1 LQIIF
6 KIKSV
11 TGSQILQEINTGGI
25 LEQNQQ
31 TDINVLM
38 QRRLEE
44 LKELREKGFQPFAY
58 SYNVTNK
65 AKEIISGYDN
75 YENKDVSV
83 AGRIMAI
90 RRMGKASFAHIQDD
104 SGKIQIYLKKDEI
117 GEAYDAF
124 KLLDIGDIIGIEGFV
139 FKTKTG
145 EISIHAKSLTLL
157 TKSIRPIPIAKETT
171 DEQGNKV
178 IHDQFT
184 DKELR
189 YRQRYVDL
197 IVNPHI
203 KDVFV
208 KRSKIITE
216 MRRFLDENG
225 MLEVETPILQPLY
238 GGASA
243 RPFVTH
249 HNTLDMDLFLRI
261 ADELYLKRLV
271 VGGFEG
277 VYEISKDFRNE
288 GMDRT
293 HNPEFTMMELY
304 VAYKDYEWMMK
315 FVEEMINKICLNVF
329 GTDQFEVEGHQ
340 ISFKA
345 PWKRVSMVDE
355 IKNQTGIDIIT
366 ASKDQLKKEI
376 KKRGGEIIGNEN
388 WGTLI
393 DELFE
398 LTVQPLLI
406 QPTFLID
413 YPVELSPLAKKHRS
427 KEGVVER
434 FEGFVVG
441 REICNAFSELN
452 DPIDQR
458 ERFEEQKKYREAG
471 DEEAHQIDEDF
482 LRALEYGMPPTAGLG
497 IGIDRL
503 VMLLTNQTSIRDVLF
518 FPHMR
523 PQK

>member
-1 LQIIF
+1 MY
-6 KIKSV
+6 KTKSV
-11 TGSQILQEINTGGI
+11 TYFQILIENNSGGI
-25 LEQNQQ
+25 LEQNLQQ
-31 TDINVLM
+31 DINALM

-44 LKELREKGFQPFAY
+44 LKELRDKGFQPFAY
-58 SYNVTNK
+58 SFDVTHKSTQIKSNF
-65 AKEIISGYDN
+65 EE

-90 RRMGKASFAHIQDD
+90 RRMGKASFTHIQDD

-117 GEAYDAF
+117 GDAYDAF
-124 KLLDIGDIIGIEGFV
+124 KLLDIGDIIGVKGYV

-145 EISIHAKSLTLL
+145 EISVHAKSLTLL
-157 TKSIRPIPIAKETT
+157 TKSIRPIPIAKETV

-197 IVNPHI
+197 IVNPEV
-203 KDVFV
+203 KDVFI
-208 KRSKIITE
+208 KRSKIVSA
-216 MRRFLDENG
+216 MRKYLDENG

-249 HNTLDMDLFLRI
+249 HNTLDVDLYLRI
-261 ADELYLKRLV
+261 ADELYLKRLI

-304 VAYKDYEWMMK
+304 VAYKDYEWMMI
-315 FVEEMINKICLNVF
+315 FVEEMINDICEKVF
-329 GTDQFEVEGHQ
+329 GTNEFEVEGHK

-345 PWKRVSMVDE
+345 PWQRVSMVEEIEKETGLNIISATEDE
-355 IKNQTGIDIIT
+355 
-366 ASKDQLKKEI
+366 LKSEI
-376 KKRGGEIIGNEN
+376 KKHGGELDGTEN
-388 WGTLI
+388 KGVLI

-398 LTVQPLLI
+398 LTVQPKLI
-406 QPTFLID
+406 QPTFLMD
-413 YPVELSPLAKKHRS
+413 YPLELSPLAKKHRS
-427 KEGVVER
+427 KEGLVER

-452 DPIDQR
+452 DPIDQK
-458 ERFEEQKKYREAG
+458 ERFVEQRKYAEAG

-482 LRALEYGMPPTAGLG
+482 VRALEYGMPPTAGLG
-497 IGIDRL
+497 VGIDRL
-503 VMLLTNQTSIRDVLF
+503 VMLLTNQSSIRDVIF
-518 FPHMR
+518 FPQMR

>member
-1 LQIIF
+1 M
-6 KIKSV
+6 
-11 TGSQILQEINTGGI
+11 
-25 LEQNQQ
+25 EQNQQ
-31 TDINVLM
+31 QDINSLI

-44 LKELREKGFQPFAY
+44 LHELKEKGFQPFAY
-58 SYNVTNK
+58 SFDVQNK
-65 AKEIISGYDN
+65 ASEIKTN
-75 YENKDVSV
+75 FEEFENKDVSI

-90 RRMGKASFAHIQDD
+90 RRMGKASFTHIQDD
-104 SGKIQIYLKKDEI
+104 SGRIQIYLKKDEI
-117 GEAYDAF
+117 GDSYDAF
-124 KLLDIGDIIGIEGFV
+124 KLLDIGDIIGVNGYV

-145 EISIHAKSLTLL
+145 ETSVHAKSLTLL

-197 IVNPHI
+197 IVNPDV
-203 KDVFV
+203 KDVFI
-208 KRSKIITE
+208 KRSKIVSE

-243 RPFVTH
+243 RPFITH
-249 HNTLDMDLFLRI
+249 HNTLDMELYLRI
-261 ADELYLKRLV
+261 ADELYLKRLI

-304 VAYKDYEWMMK
+304 VAYKDYEWMMN
-315 FVEEMINKICLNVF
+315 FVEEMVTSICKKVF
-329 GTDQFEVEGHQ
+329 GKTEFEVEGQ
-340 ISFKA
+340 KINFVS

-355 IKNQTGIDIIT
+355 IKKETGIDIINST
-366 ASKDQLKKEI
+366 DEELKAAV
-376 KKRGGEIIGNEN
+376 KKHGGDLDGTEN
-388 WGTLI
+388 KGTLI

-398 LTVQPLLI
+398 LTVQSKLI
-406 QPTFLID
+406 QPTFVID
-413 YPVELSPLAKKHRS
+413 YPLELSPLAKKHRE
-427 KEGVVER
+427 KDGLVER
-434 FEGFVVG
+434 FEAFVVG

-458 ERFEEQKKYREAG
+458 ERFEEQKRFADAG
-471 DEEAHQIDEDF
+471 DEEAQKIDEDF
-482 LRALEYGMPPTAGLG
+482 VRALEYGMPPTAGLG

-503 VMLLTNQTSIRDVLF
+503 VMLLTNQSSIRDVIF
-518 FPHMR
+518 FPQMR